1 VAREDS
7 LLQRQEEEMATLFS
21 ALILAM
27 VLVFIVMAITFE
39 SLLLPCAIIFT
50 VPLYAGVGA
59 YWTLYLTGTAM
70 NSVGW
75 IGIIILIG
83 VAVRNG
89 VVLIDRIQQLRQE
102 NPQME
107 RAAAVI
113 EGAHNRVR
121 PILMTTLTAV
131 LGLIPMALTE
141 PPGESI
147 DYRALA
153 TCIAGGLTVSAL
165 LTLWVV
171 PLAYT
176 LLDDF
181 SVALQ
186 KQMRWSLRRRDTPVI
201 APDEGDFSSGTGL
214 ADEAR

>member
-1 VAREDS
+1 
-7 LLQRQEEEMATLFS
+7 MATLMS
-21 ALILAM
+21 ALALAGL
-27 VLVFIVMAITFE
+27 LVFIVMAITFE
-39 SLLLPCAIIFT
+39 SVMLPLAIMTT

-89 VVLIDRIQQLRQE
+89 VVLIDRIQQIRDE
-102 NPQME
+102 HPGME
-107 RAAAVI
+107 RTAAVI
-113 EGAHNRVR
+113 EAAHNRVR

-131 LGLIPMALTE
+131 LGLVPMALTE

-153 TCIAGGLTVSAL
+153 TCIAGGLSFSAV

-181 SVALQ
+181 GEALL
-186 KQMRWSLRRRDTPVI
+186 KQLRWSLRPRTQALRYPP
-201 APDEGDFSSGTGL
+201 APETGL
-214 ADEAR
+214 APQDR